1 MDYYSLM
8 NTRARELK
16 PSGIRKYFDLIGMD
30 DVIALGVGQP
40 DFPMPERARVITQA
54 SLDDGHVPY
63 TANAGVLSLR
73 EAICDYLDRRFD
85 LHFDPVEETLV
96 TVGGSEAID
105 LMLRTVINPGDEV
118 IVPEPTFVCYGP
130 LAELCGGVKVSLPLR
145 MEDDFRLTPE
155 ALHRVLTPRTK
166 VLVLPFPTN
175 PTGGVMSRE
184 DLEAI
189 GEVLEGTNVLVLSDE
204 VYAELTYTGGHV
216 SAASIPS
223 LKDRTVLVSST
234 SKPYAMT
241 GLRMGYACG
250 PAPII
255 AAMTRVHQY
264 GIMSAPTTAQIAAEA
279 ALRACDDDI
288 EIMKASYDRRR
299 RIMLEGFERM
309 GLPCYEPKGAFY
321 VFPCIRQS
329 GLSSEE
335 FCDRLLNEGRVA
347 VVPGDAFGESG
358 EGYIRICYAY
368 AEEDLREA
376 LRRMEIFWK
385 RVTQCA
391 AE

>member
-1 MDYYSLM
+1 MDYLNLL
-8 NTRARELK
+8 NTHARAMK

-40 DFPMPERARVITQA
+40 DFPMPERARIITQA

-73 EAICDYLDRRFD
+73 EAICDYLERRFE
-85 LHFDPVEETLV
+85 LHYDPKEETLV

-105 LMLRTVINPGDEV
+105 LMLRTVLNPGDEV

-130 LAELCGGVKVSLPLR
+130 LAELCGGVHVSLPLR
-145 MEDDFRLTPE
+145 EEDDFRLTPE
-155 ALHRVLTPRTK
+155 ALRRVLTPRTK

-175 PTGGVMSRE
+175 PTGGVMGRE

-204 VYAELTYTGGHV
+204 VYAELTYTGHHV

-223 LKDRTVLVSST
+223 LKERTVLVSST

-255 AAMTRVHQY
+255 SAMTRVHQY

-279 ALRACDDDI
+279 ALRACDSDI
-288 EIMKASYDRRR
+288 EIMKESYDRRR
-299 RIMLEGFERM
+299 KLMLEGFAQM

-321 VFPCIRQS
+321 VFPCIRES
-329 GLSSEE
+329 GLTSEE

-347 VVPGDAFGESG
+347 AVPGDAFGKSG

-368 AEEDLREA
+368 AEENLREA

-385 RVTQCA
+385 RVTQNNA
-391 AE
+391 K